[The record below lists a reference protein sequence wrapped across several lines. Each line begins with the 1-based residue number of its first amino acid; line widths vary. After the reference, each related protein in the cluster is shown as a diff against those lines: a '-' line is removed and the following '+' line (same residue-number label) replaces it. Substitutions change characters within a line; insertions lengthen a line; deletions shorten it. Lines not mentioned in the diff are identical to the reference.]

1 MQRKLRFPDEPL
13 FWLLREGRIA
23 EFNERKAAGARVDLA
38 RCDFRNAD
46 LRGMD
51 ADGLD
56 LSDCYFRQA
65 DLRGVDLRGARLE
78 GASLKDARI
87 SGAYFPAAV
96 SASEITLS
104 VTHGTRLRYPRTAPQ
119 PSDPATT
126 SLTGSGSRRSR
137 LRPTS

>member
-1 MQRKLRFPDEPL
+1 M

-23 EFNERKAAGARVDLA
+23 EFNERKAAGIDADLT

-46 LRGMD
+46 LRGLD

-65 DLRGVDLRGARLE
+65 DLRGVDLRGTRLE

-87 SGAYFPAAV
+87 SGTYFPAEL
-96 SASEITLS
+96 SAIEITLS
-104 VTHGTRLRYPRTAPQ
+104 VTQGTRLRYPTTAP
-119 PSDPATT
+119 PLSDPQIDNTT
-126 SLTGSGSRRSR
+126 PQRSRRSH